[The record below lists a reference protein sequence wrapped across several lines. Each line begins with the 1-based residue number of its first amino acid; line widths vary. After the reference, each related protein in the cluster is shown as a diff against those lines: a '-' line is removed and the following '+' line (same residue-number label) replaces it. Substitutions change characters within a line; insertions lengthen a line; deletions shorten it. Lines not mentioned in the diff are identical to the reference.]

1 MRVGKLRVYVF
12 WGGVSTLTTV
22 IRAVFPERLPFS
34 EIERHAAFGV
44 DDHREQR
51 LICGGVEKLG
61 SRVAFWVGWDV
72 QEFGWTWRCG

>member
-12 WGGVSTLTTV
+12 WGEVSTLTTV
-22 IRAVFPERLPFS
+22 VRAVFPERLPFS
-34 EIERHAAFGV
+34 EIEGHAAFGV

-61 SRVAFWVGWDV
+61 SRIAFWVGWDV